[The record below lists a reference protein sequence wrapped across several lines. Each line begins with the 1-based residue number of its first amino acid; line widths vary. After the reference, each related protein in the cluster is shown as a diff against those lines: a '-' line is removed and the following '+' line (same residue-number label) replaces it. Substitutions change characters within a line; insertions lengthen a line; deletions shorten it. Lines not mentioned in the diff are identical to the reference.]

1 MVKVTIWCAKNH
13 ARYSVNRWATHSMH
27 TIMVLLAEIARDDAN
42 KGLNWFDAREVSYAL
57 HYVWMLN
64 EACSRD
70 IASVLILFHPSA
82 WLRLQIP
89 TGFKS
94 ISHWIMILSSVVT
107 LDHDWMKTGVWFLN
121 KGCVLSRT
129 VSITVLL
136 ISLMFLGTQSHSIIR
151 FPYCVIYHNE
161 MLHFISKFTLYYSA
175 FCDFSACHKLKW
187 LIANNFEQG
196 YYGKL
201 K

>member
-1 MVKVTIWCAKNH
+1 MLSLLLLPNIYIPSLLFLCNTSNIALSKKN
-13 ARYSVNRWATHSMH
+13 
-27 TIMVLLAEIARDDAN
+27 
-42 KGLNWFDAREVSYAL
+42 K
-57 HYVWMLN
+57 
-64 EACSRD
+64 
-70 IASVLILFHPSA
+70 
-82 WLRLQIP
+82 
-89 TGFKS
+89 
-94 ISHWIMILSSVVT
+94 
-107 LDHDWMKTGVWFLN
+107 N

-136 ISLMFLGTQSHSIIR
+136 ISLLGTQSHSIIR